1 VRTST
6 AGQALAGGLGRT
18 LTLKKRYWGQYLWA
32 RGYWVVTSGN
42 VTGEVW
48 KEYIENQKPPGPD
61 DNFKVV

>member
-1 VRTST
+1 M
-6 AGQALAGGLGRT
+6 
-18 LTLKKRYWGQYLWA
+18 
-32 RGYWVVTSGN
+32 VTSGN